1 MRFRKFE
8 RRNPFTPPHD
18 RDTSINQPRDLAANC
33 RPDDERRPN
42 SSQGTR
48 HGQPRDCTLTGDDI
62 LRLADKL
69 DKMSTAPGRAFFARD
84 AANLRQSGAVVL
96 IGSRYSPLGLNCGWC
111 GFPTCAAKTEQAPEA
126 PCAFNTHDLGI
137 AVGSAVSIAADHRA
151 DCRVLYSAG
160 VGALALNLLPGCKA
174 VLAIPLSSTGKSPFF
189 DRKPL

>member
-48 HGQPRDCTLTGDDI
+48 HGQPRDCDPHG
-62 LRLADKL
+62 RRHPP
-69 DKMSTAPGRAFFARD
+69 PGRQTGQNEHCSRTGIFARD